1 MLSPITIDILGTPV
15 KICSVHCALAAI
27 LTLKLQ
33 HPNQHTSTLWD
44 YTFCLATLLGRWS
57 VTIAPGLS
65 ETKNRS
71 RGHSKQPTVVCV
83 MCVADR
89 GKNFWV
95 FGTAKAG
102 LQGGGRKG
110 LLEAWK
116 QARKQGLD
124 CAIGNYPFRTGGQ
137 ITVTVGE
144 AIEQPNILYNEGLVD
159 GGEWG
164 EEIIGKW
171 LEAARELP
179 GDMGG
184 VDNTV
189 NQKYGD
195 CAETVPITVIMQN
208 YKGDVLSIALC
219 PKELKDIKSISED
232 FKPILRSP
240 KEHTGAKRACV
251 NCLMLFAASEVNSGM
266 KLKFYEDLGA
276 WSMRGAHYQDR
287 GREQD

>member
-1 MLSPITIDILGTPV
+1 
-15 KICSVHCALAAI
+15 
-27 LTLKLQ
+27 
-33 HPNQHTSTLWD
+33 
-44 YTFCLATLLGRWS
+44 
-57 VTIAPGLS
+57 
-65 ETKNRS
+65 
-71 RGHSKQPTVVCV
+71 
-83 MCVADR
+83 MCVADE

-124 CAIGNYPFRTGGQ
+124 RAIGDYPFRTGGR

-144 AIEQPNILYNEGLVD
+144 AIEQQNILYNEGLVD
-159 GGEWG
+159 RGEWR

-179 GDMGG
+179 GDMG

-219 PKELKDIKSISED
+219 PKELKDIKSISEN
-232 FKPILRSP
+232 FKPVLRSL

-276 WSMRGAHYQDR
+276 WSMREAHYQIGKGNKTKPKPFPSPLVPIQFFTFVSSFSFIPFCLYVSSVYHCHQYSSER
-287 GREQD
+287 NWWSGYVGSPTFT